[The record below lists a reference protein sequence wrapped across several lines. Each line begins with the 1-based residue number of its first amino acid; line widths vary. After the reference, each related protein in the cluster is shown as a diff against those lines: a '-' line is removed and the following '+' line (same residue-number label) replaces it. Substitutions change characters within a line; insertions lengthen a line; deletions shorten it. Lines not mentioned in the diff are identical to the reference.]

1 MKKFWQ
7 YFLRGVLTLLPF
19 GLTIYVLIFFLKWSE
34 NTFAGIFSW
43 MLGDSYIPGMGLA
56 AGVVLICFLGFLISH
71 EKMGSVFSFIEV
83 PFKNVPIVKS
93 IYSAVKNLADYFS
106 PDGDHTSRQ
115 VVLVRVPALNVQ
127 MIGFL
132 TRPDLKGLPQDDEK
146 TDRVAVYFP
155 MSYQIGGYT
164 AFVPKAWVTKL
175 DIPVE
180 VAMRSALTA
189 WMPSRDKEE
198 S

>member
-7 YFLRGVLTLLPF
+7 YFLRGALSLLPF
-19 GLTIYVLIFFLKWSE
+19 GLTLYVLFIFLKWSE
-34 NTFAGIFSW
+34 STFAGPFTGF
-43 MLGDSYIPGMGLA
+43 LGEAYIPGMGLLF
-56 AGVVLICFLGFLISH
+56 GVALICFLGFLISH
-71 EKMGSVFSFIEV
+71 EVMGKVFSFIEV

-115 VVLVRVPALNVQ
+115 VVLVRVPQIDVQ

-132 TRPDLKGLPQDDEK
+132 TRSDLKDFPKDENK

-164 AFVPKAWVTKL
+164 VFVPRAWITKI
-175 DIPVE
+175 DMPVE
-180 VAMRSALTA
+180 VAMRSAVTA
-189 WMPSRDKEE
+189 WMPSRDQD
-198 S
+198 